1 MIKAAEAQRNV
12 VIQLSLVA
20 NPKNES
26 VAGKMIKTSAEIETA
41 AIKASKA
48 AADIRVK
55 ISEKELKK
63 REQFNNELLNS
74 INRLGEERLKETQET
89 NKKVVGQL
97 RKITKRMK
105 KIWESLE
112 DAKTDKTK
120 KESDKREKC
129 LENEA
134 KASEK
139 LKAAY
144 KKQIESQQKAT
155 EAGLAALQG
164 AMDLTEGLANL
175 GLMSDENFKKFEQ
188 GFQKIEAGYKAL
200 KGFTELVWKGRE
212 AIVAMRESQ
221 EALAKTQALLAAA
234 PVPAGIAAATA
245 GETAVA
251 GGVVANHIA
260 MKRVAKEAAEETGER
275 VATKAGSG
283 ILETIG
289 NIAANYFGA
298 RGFGSAGSAAGQ
310 TGKGILSRI
319 GRTTIGGALRGAGS
333 GIVGAGRGVLRMG
346 GSLLGRIGG
355 MSLGGAGGLLAAGT
369 AIGTGLME
377 LRGGVNRFVRGGNFI
392 GSGEGMVGPQQMGF
406 GAYLRGLNPFSS
418 SASESPIHAATS
430 TYGAFRDMWS
440 AESVTER
447 RQGELEKNKVRNQEI
462 RDRQRDQLSFRL
474 AQDSAYSSISRQKIM
489 MGSGTDLEKSKKLE
503 IQAADEVAQA
513 RAAAQENYQ
522 KQLEAM
528 YRNEAYNNELQLM
541 HLENVRD
548 KESQLADVARTRLG
562 LLESQNQQHK
572 DAVKT
577 AHEELKTAKERTAVA
592 EKAAVSD
599 RESKLAEFDRLD
611 EVKKNNLRSIAEKVK
626 NNQELSF
633 REIKQL
639 EETPFGAEIAQKYR
653 AGRSAG
659 DAETIRALGGFKD
672 AEKRVADAREDES
685 KKRAKLAESIRRE
698 WESRDAMA
706 QQMARV
712 RSSMES
718 LAEVTDRVARMR
730 AEQAGVEY
738 TPPAVPARGNDP
750 QNQGG
755 GGNAAAAAINGFAD
769 VNAQD
774 TLALIEALRSFSDTN
789 SESYRQLI
797 EELERRAQR
806 AADYR
811 VLLGGND

>member
-234 PVPAGIAAATA
+234 PVPAGIAAAAA

-251 GGVVANHIA
+251 GGLVADHIA
-260 MKRVAKEAAEETGER
+260 MKRVAKEAAENAAE
-275 VATKAGSG
+275 KAAAKGGSN
-283 ILETIG
+283 ILETVGIIAANYLGARGLSGFGGGAATEAGKGIASRVGGQTIGGMFRGAGQGILRGGKGLFNFGRGMFGRIAGAKIG
-289 NIAANYFGA
+289 NIARLGAYGLAGAEALQFG
-298 RGFGSAGSAAGQ
+298 RRKIF
-310 TGKGILSRI
+310 
-319 GRTTIGGALRGAGS
+319 
-333 GIVGAGRGVLRMG
+333 
-346 GSLLGRIGG
+346 
-355 MSLGGAGGLLAAGT
+355 
-369 AIGTGLME
+369 
-377 LRGGVNRFVRGGNFI
+377 
-392 GSGEGMVGPQQMGF
+392 GEGGWSPF
-406 GAYLRGLNPFSS
+406 GNGDG
-418 SASESPIHAATS
+418 SESPTLATAS
-430 TYGAFRDMWS
+430 LYRSYQDMRS
-440 AESVTER
+440 AEGVTER
-447 RQGELEKNKVRNQEI
+447 RQEELEKNKVRNQEI
-462 RDRQRDQLSFRL
+462 RDRQRDQLSFRF
-474 AQDSAYSSISRQKIM
+474 AQDSAYSSLNRQKVM

-513 RAAAQENYQ
+513 RASAQEDYQ

-528 YRNEAYNNELQLM
+528 YRNETYNNELQLM

-548 KESQLADVARTRLG
+548 KEAQLADVARTRLG

-577 AHEELKTAKERTAVA
+577 AHEELKTAKERTSVA
-592 EKAAVSD
+592 EKAAASD

-611 EVKKNNLRSIAEKVK
+611 GVKKNNLRSIAEKVK

-653 AGRSAG
+653 AGRSVG
-659 DAETIRALGGFKD
+659 DAETIGALGGFKD
-672 AEKRVADAREDES
+672 AEKSVGDAREDES

-712 RSSMES
+712 RSSMEA

-738 TPPAVPARGNDP
+738 TPPAAPARGNAP

-755 GGNAAAAAINGFAD
+755 GGNAAVAAINGFAD

-797 EELERRAQR
+797 EELERRSQR

-811 VLLGGND
+811 ALLDGSD